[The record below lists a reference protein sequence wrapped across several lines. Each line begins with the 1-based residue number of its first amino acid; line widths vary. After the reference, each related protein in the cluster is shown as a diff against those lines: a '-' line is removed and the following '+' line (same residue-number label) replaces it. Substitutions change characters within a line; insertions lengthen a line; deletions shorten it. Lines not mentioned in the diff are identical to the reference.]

1 MTEKKA
7 ILCPNCNKLISS
19 YVDKC
24 PHCGLSAPSSKA
36 KIYNALGANQRNFT
50 KIIITVNVILFIA
63 SYLLPVVLQL
73 NVPAFRMNSGLL
85 GLPLPSPSGLS
96 LDLLGWADIRYLVRG
111 DWWILIT
118 AMFLHGGIL
127 HILFN
132 MLWVRDLAPQTEI
145 LFSPHK
151 MVIIYILSGI
161 GGNLLALFTPVFAQ
175 AFFSISMN
183 NYPVIGASGAV
194 FGLMGGILAFGR
206 KRGGFWGR
214 QVVRQIGMWAVILIA
229 MGFLFPG
236 ISNAGHIGG
245 FLTGY
250 LVGQLLPLKSSPSAN
265 KVYMALGTGLIVI
278 CGYSF
283 VKMILRLIVVVNSQ

>member
-1 MTEKKA
+1 M
-7 ILCPNCNKLISS
+7 I
-19 YVDKC
+19 
-24 PHCGLSAPSSKA
+24 
-36 KIYNALGANQRNFT
+36 GANQRNFT
-50 KIIITVNVILFIA
+50 RIIITVNVVYFII
-63 SYLLPVVLQL
+63 SFLLPL
-73 NVPAFRMNSGLL
+73 F
-85 GLPLPSPSGLS
+85 LPFKIPMFQRDFGILPSPSSQALGI
-96 LDLLGWADIRYLVRG
+96 LGWAEIGALMKG
-111 DWWILIT
+111 DWWVLIT

-151 MVIIYILSGI
+151 MIIIYVLSGI
-161 GGNLLALFTPVFAQ
+161 GGNLLALFTPIFARGM
-175 AFFSISMN
+175 FMIPMD

-194 FGLMGGILAFGR
+194 FGLMGAILAFGR
-206 KRGGFWGR
+206 KRGGLWGR

-245 FLTGY
+245 FITGF
-250 LVGQLLPLKSSPSAN
+250 LVGQLLPIKSTPSAN
-265 KVYMALGTGLIVI
+265 KISIFIGTGLLVI

-283 VKMILRLIVVVNSQ
+283 VKMILRLAYILNHI